1 MDLTKS
7 LTRGLNNTVNLSFD
21 TRLTTLEKIKVEIY
35 SSVWIF
41 VKDPMAVLQLY
52 DRLHTGTIE
61 LLLD

>member
-7 LTRGLNNTVNLSFD
+7 LTGGLNNTVNISFD
-21 TRLTTLEKIKVEIY
+21 ARLTTLEKIKVEIY